1 MPQTA
6 RQVVYTPV
14 DIEDGQF
21 NELEIDER
29 LREENAE
36 FERFKEEMHDS
47 QETASI
53 TVARQPIDSRGR
65 PVGKKLFQ
73 CFECGIDDYT
83 FPQLCSRI
91 RDEFGTGLYRITG
104 RDSGGKYKFGKTIGV
119 QAPTEESKPGDP
131 NSPDVGG
138 LIDKFSDAMER
149 QAARTE
155 EMLTRLAPQNGLGA
169 FEQMTMMMTAMGN
182 MMKGMGIQPQA
193 PQAPRT
199 LLEQLTEMK
208 AVQEMFGG
216 GNNTEAGEAN
226 IYSLLGKAVE
236 SFGGP
241 IAAALAQGQQSGDL
255 DEHGVATQAALPS
268 PGEQVANDAEELQM
282 QEKQKLYMRKQ
293 IHILIQNAKT
303 GIPPQAF
310 ALIVVNNTPEDQEE
324 ALWEFISAEH
334 CVDQMIALEPAAEP
348 FREWLSDL
356 REEVIKLMSEPEPDD
371 LTETAEDDTNASSD
385 QAVAGVDSET
395 TTSDP
400 HDGDTP
406 IDT

>member
-119 QAPTEESKPGDP
+119 QAPTEETKPGDP
-131 NSPDVGG
+131 NSPDVGS

-155 EMLTRLAPQNGLGA
+155 EMFARLAGPQNGMGA
-169 FEQMTMMMTAMGN
+169 FEQMTVMMTAMGN

-193 PQAPRT
+193 PQPPKT
-199 LLEQLTEMK
+199 LIDQLTEFKMIK
-208 AVQEMFGG
+208 ELMGG
-216 GNNTEAGEAN
+216 GDAVESGDAN
-226 IYSLLGKAVE
+226 IYSLLGKTVDA
-236 SFGGP
+236 FGGP
-241 IAAALAQGQQSGDL
+241 LMAALAQGQQAGQV
-255 DEHGVATQAALPS
+255 DENGVAIPQALPS
-268 PGEQVANDAEELQM
+268 PENASPEAEKVTAEEN
-282 QEKQKLYMRKQ
+282 QKLYMRKQ

-303 GIPPQAF
+303 DIPPHAF
-310 ALIVVNNTPEDQEE
+310 ALIVVNNTPEDQED
-324 ALWEFISAEH
+324 ALWEFISAEN
-334 CVDQMIALEPAAEP
+334 CVDTMIAIEPAAEP
-348 FREWLSDL
+348 YRKWLSEL
-356 REEVIKLMSEPEPDD
+356 REEVIKLMSEEIDDD
-371 LTETAEDDTNASSD
+371 LTETAEDDTNASPD

-395 TTSDP
+395 ATGDS